1 MDRSRGLRNA
11 WITIH
16 SSGANEPIG
25 ICKVFHCGLGPLGDL
40 CRCKKALAK
49 TWTGVFGAVMQVLFV
64 GYPIRG

>member
-1 MDRSRGLRNA
+1 MQPMVGVPRMDRSRGLRNA

-49 TWTGVFGAVMQVLFV
+49 LGPVFLEL
-64 GYPIRG
+64 